1 MRRMISFTPVANANL
16 NIVDDSFHLDKNLEE
31 GYYLINITEGM
42 NGQTCVCF
50 LKVDNSLARNNST
63 VFVPDKKADGKWSIL
78 YLLTE
83 QPNILHVGTASS
95 LPIGA
100 SVEVFRIA

>member
-83 QPNILHVGTASS
+83 QPNILHVGTAAS

>member
-1 MRRMISFTPVANANL
+1 
-16 NIVDDSFHLDKNLEE
+16 
-31 GYYLINITEGM
+31 M

>member
-1 MRRMISFTPVANANL
+1 MRRMISFTPVASANL
-16 NIVDDSFHLDKNLEE
+16 NIVNDTFDLGKKLEE

-42 NGQTCVCF
+42 NGQTCICF

-63 VFVPDKKADGKWSIL
+63 VFVPDKKADGKTSIL

-83 QPNILHVGTASS
+83 QPDILHVGTAAS

-100 SVEVFRIA
+100 SVEVIRIA